1 MDPDPFSCLITLVD
15 VAQQA
20 TKPIIT
26 FTAPTLGGIVSVII
40 ACMLLCVSAFV
51 SGSEISY
58 FSLTKD
64 DCDNIE
70 NDTVRGR
77 IKRLLS
83 APERLLAT
91 ILVSNNFVNVAIVIL
106 LNFFMTQVLVIES
119 TVLDFIFQ
127 SVILTFLILLFGEIL
142 PKLYASENG
151 LKFAKFVSGGLTLL
165 SAIVSPITKVMVKS
179 SVLLNKIVTKH
190 PDDISKEDL
199 SQALEISD
207 VKPGDEKEL
216 LQGILEFGG
225 KTVAEIMRP
234 RVDVVDVDYNSD
246 FEEVVSIVVS
256 NGYSRMPVF
265 YDTPDNIKGVLY
277 AKDLLPYIGKRDR
290 NFNWQQLI
298 REAYFVPETRM
309 IDDLLE
315 DFRKK
320 RTHMAVVVDEYGC
333 TQGIA
338 TLEDVIEEI
347 VGDIDDEYDTEEKS
361 YTKLTDDT
369 YIFDGKTLL
378 NDFCKITGIE
388 EEELENEDEDADTI
402 AGLLL
407 SIKGDFL
414 NEKEQIRSGRCNFTV
429 LSVLKHRIATVRVK
443 ILPVKAEEKETK

>member
-1 MDPDPFSCLITLVD
+1 MS
-15 VAQQA
+15 
-20 TKPIIT
+20 
-26 FTAPTLGGIVSVII
+26 GII
-40 ACMLLCVSAFV
+40 ALVVAVLLLCVSAFA

-58 FSLTKD
+58 FSMSKSE
-64 DCDNIE
+64 CDSIE
-70 NDTVRGR
+70 NDGIRGR
-77 IKRLLS
+77 VERLLS
-83 APERLLAT
+83 MPERLLAT
-91 ILVSNNFVNVAIVIL
+91 ILITNNLVNVAIVIL
-106 LNFFMTQVLVIES
+106 LNFFMTQILVIES
-119 TVLDFIFQ
+119 EVLDFIFQ

-142 PKLYASENG
+142 PKLYASDNG
-151 LKFAKFVSGGLTLL
+151 LKFAKFASGGLTMLTYIML
-165 SAIVSPITKVMVKS
+165 PVSKLMVKS
-179 SVLLNKIVTKH
+179 STFLNKMVTKH
-190 PDDISKEDL
+190 SDEISKEDL

-234 RVDVVDVDYNSD
+234 RVDVVDVDYASD
-246 FEEVVSIVVS
+246 FEEVVKLVVES
-256 NGYSRMPVF
+256 GYSRMPV
-265 YDTPDNIKGVLY
+265 YAETSDNIKGILY
-277 AKDLLPYIGKRDR
+277 SKDLLPYIGKSDK

-298 REAYFVPETRM
+298 RDAYFVPETRM

-320 RTHMAVVVDEYGC
+320 KMHMAIVVDEYGC

-338 TLEDVIEEI
+338 TLEDVLEEI

-369 YIFDGKTLL
+369 YIFEGKTLL
-378 NDFCKITGIE
+378 NDFCKITGIDE
-388 EEELENEDEDADTI
+388 EEFEDVDEEADTI

-414 NEKEQIRSGRCNFTV
+414 KEREQIDCGRCRFVV

-443 ILPVKAEEKETK
+443 IMPAKEVKEK

>member
-1 MDPDPFSCLITLVD
+1 MDPDPLLCLITLADAAVAEAHQVISVQPPD
-15 VAQQA
+15 VS
-20 TKPIIT
+20 
-26 FTAPTLGGIVSVII
+26 GII
-40 ACMLLCVSAFV
+40 ALVVAVLLLCVSAFA

-58 FSLTKD
+58 FSMSKSE
-64 DCDNIE
+64 CDSIE
-70 NDTVRGR
+70 NDGIRGR
-77 IKRLLS
+77 VERLLS
-83 APERLLAT
+83 MPERLLAT
-91 ILVSNNFVNVAIVIL
+91 ILITNNLVNVAIVIL
-106 LNFFMTQVLVIES
+106 LNFFMTQILVIES
-119 TVLDFIFQ
+119 EVLDFIFQ

-142 PKLYASENG
+142 PKLYASDNG
-151 LKFAKFVSGGLTLL
+151 LKFAKFASGGLTMLTYIML
-165 SAIVSPITKVMVKS
+165 PVSKLMVKS
-179 SVLLNKIVTKH
+179 STFLNKMVTKH
-190 PDDISKEDL
+190 SDEISKEDL

-234 RVDVVDVDYNSD
+234 RVDVVDVDYASD
-246 FEEVVSIVVS
+246 FEEVVKLVVES
-256 NGYSRMPVF
+256 GYSRMPV
-265 YDTPDNIKGVLY
+265 YAETSDNIKGILY
-277 AKDLLPYIGKRDR
+277 SKDLLPYIGKSDK

-298 REAYFVPETRM
+298 RDAYFVPETRM

-320 RTHMAVVVDEYGC
+320 KMHMAIVVDEYGC

-338 TLEDVIEEI
+338 TLEDVLEEI

-369 YIFDGKTLL
+369 YIFEGKTLL
-378 NDFCKITGIE
+378 NDFCKVTGVDE
-388 EEELENEDEDADTI
+388 EEFEDVDEDADTI

-414 NEKEQIRSGRCNFTV
+414 KEREQIDCGRCRFVV

-443 ILPVKAEEKETK
+443 IMPAKEVKEK

>member
-1 MDPDPFSCLITLVD
+1 MS
-15 VAQQA
+15 
-20 TKPIIT
+20 
-26 FTAPTLGGIVSVII
+26 GII
-40 ACMLLCVSAFV
+40 ALVVAVLLLCMSAFA

-58 FSLTKD
+58 FSMSKSE
-64 DCDNIE
+64 CDSIE
-70 NDTVRGR
+70 NDGIRGR
-77 IKRLLS
+77 VERLLS
-83 APERLLAT
+83 MPERLLAT
-91 ILVSNNFVNVAIVIL
+91 ILITNNLVNVAIVIL
-106 LNFFMTQVLVIES
+106 LNFFMTQILVIES
-119 TVLDFIFQ
+119 EVLDFIFQ

-142 PKLYASENG
+142 PKLYASDNG
-151 LKFAKFVSGGLTLL
+151 LKFAKFASGGLTMLTYIML
-165 SAIVSPITKVMVKS
+165 PVSKLMVKS
-179 SVLLNKIVTKH
+179 STFLNKMVTKH
-190 PDDISKEDL
+190 SDEISKEDL

-234 RVDVVDVDYNSD
+234 RVDVVDVDYASD
-246 FEEVVSIVVS
+246 FEEVVKLVVES
-256 NGYSRMPVF
+256 GYSRMPV
-265 YDTPDNIKGVLY
+265 YAETSDNIKGILY
-277 AKDLLPYIGKRDR
+277 SKDLLPYIGKSDK

-298 REAYFVPETRM
+298 RDAYFVPETRM

-320 RTHMAVVVDEYGC
+320 KMHMAIVVDEYGC

-338 TLEDVIEEI
+338 TLEDVLEEI

-369 YIFDGKTLL
+369 YIFEGKTLL
-378 NDFCKITGIE
+378 NDFCKITGIDE
-388 EEELENEDEDADTI
+388 EEFEDVDEDADTI

-414 NEKEQIRSGRCNFTV
+414 KEREQIDCGRCRFVV

-443 ILPVKAEEKETK
+443 IMPAKEAKEK

>member
-1 MDPDPFSCLITLVD
+1 MDPDPLLCLITLADAAVAEAHQVISVQPPD
-15 VAQQA
+15 VS
-20 TKPIIT
+20 
-26 FTAPTLGGIVSVII
+26 GII
-40 ACMLLCVSAFV
+40 ALVVAVLLLCVSAFA

-58 FSLTKD
+58 FSMSKSE
-64 DCDNIE
+64 CDSIE
-70 NDTVRGR
+70 NDGIRGR
-77 IKRLLS
+77 VERLLS
-83 APERLLAT
+83 MPERLLAT
-91 ILVSNNFVNVAIVIL
+91 ILITNNLVNVAIVIL
-106 LNFFMTQVLVIES
+106 LNFFMTQILVIES
-119 TVLDFIFQ
+119 EVLDFIFQ

-142 PKLYASENG
+142 PKLYASDNG
-151 LKFAKFVSGGLTLL
+151 LKFAKFASGGLTMLTYIML
-165 SAIVSPITKVMVKS
+165 PVSKLMVKS
-179 SVLLNKIVTKH
+179 STFLNKMVTKH
-190 PDDISKEDL
+190 SDEISKEDL

-234 RVDVVDVDYNSD
+234 RVDVVDVDYASD
-246 FEEVVSIVVS
+246 FEEVVKLVVES
-256 NGYSRMPVF
+256 GYSRMPV
-265 YDTPDNIKGVLY
+265 YAETSDNIKGILY
-277 AKDLLPYIGKRDR
+277 SKDLLPYIGKSDK

-298 REAYFVPETRM
+298 RDAYFVPETRM

-320 RTHMAVVVDEYGC
+320 KMHMAIVVDEYGC

-338 TLEDVIEEI
+338 TLEDVLEEI

-369 YIFDGKTLL
+369 YIFEGKTLL
-378 NDFCKITGIE
+378 NDFCKITGIDE
-388 EEELENEDEDADTI
+388 EEFEDVDEDADTI

-414 NEKEQIRSGRCNFTV
+414 KEREQIDCGRCRFVV

-443 ILPVKAEEKETK
+443 IMPAKEAKEK